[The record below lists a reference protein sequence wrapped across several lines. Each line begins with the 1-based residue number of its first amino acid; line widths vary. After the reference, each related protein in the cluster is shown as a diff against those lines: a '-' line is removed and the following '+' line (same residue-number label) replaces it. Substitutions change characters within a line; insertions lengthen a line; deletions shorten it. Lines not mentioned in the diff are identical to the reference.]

1 MAIWDSPTE
10 IGLLLYPGYA
20 ASTIHG
26 LTDMFTVA
34 TTLARQHLGANA
46 PMLRVS
52 HWQPDVASDTID
64 CVFDTHP
71 ALDHRV
77 IVVIVP
83 GSWKGEPEIDVKKRL
98 AAWLV
103 ESHKRGATLCSV
115 CGGAFI
121 LAETGLLSG
130 RSATTHWDFARS
142 LAERFPEI
150 QVDESKIVVEDGN
163 FITAGGVLAWTDL
176 GLKLVDRHLGPSIML
191 ETARYMLVDPPGR
204 EQRYYSNFSPVLHH
218 GDTAILK
225 VQHWLQQ
232 QAEMQPTIAQMA
244 EIGGLE
250 DRTFL
255 RRFQKATGLNPTEYS
270 QRLRVGK
277 AREMLE
283 FTGRTV
289 DLIAKAIGYEDPA
302 SFRRVFKRLM
312 GMSPSDYR
320 RRFSV
325 SRPPEPSISSEA

>member
-1 MAIWDSPTE
+1 MAIWDLPTE
-10 IGLLLYPGYA
+10 ICILLYPDYA
-20 ASTIHG
+20 ASTVHG

-34 TTLARQHLGANA
+34 TTLALQHVGANA

-52 HWQPDVASDTID
+52 HWLPNSTNESVD

-77 IVVIVP
+77 VVVIVP
-83 GSWKGEPEIDVKKRL
+83 GSWKGEPGDEIKKCL
-98 AAWLV
+98 AKWLV
-103 ESHKRGATLCSV
+103 DRHANGSTLCSV
-115 CGGAFI
+115 CGGAFV
-121 LAETGLLSG
+121 LAETGLLTG
-130 RSATTHWDFARS
+130 RSATTHWDFART
-142 LAERFPEI
+142 LAERFPDI
-150 QVDESKIVVEDGN
+150 RVDEDRIVIEDGN

-218 GDTAILK
+218 GDAAVLK
-225 VQHWLQQ
+225 VQHWLQNR
-232 QAEMQPTIAQMA
+232 AETQPTISQMA

-250 DRTFL
+250 GRTFL
-255 RRFQKATGLNPTEYS
+255 RRFHKATGLKPTEYS
-270 QRLRVGK
+270 QRLRVGR

-283 FTGRTV
+283 FTGRTI

-320 RRFSV
+320 RRFAV
-325 SRPPEPSISSEA
+325 ARAPEH

>member
-1 MAIWDSPTE
+1 MAMWDPPTE
-10 IGLLLYPGYA
+10 IALLLYSDYA
-20 ASTIHG
+20 ASTVHG

-34 TTLARQHLGANA
+34 TALALKHIGATA

-52 HWQPDVASDTID
+52 HWLPDAANELVD

-71 ALDHRV
+71 GLGHRPV
-77 IVVIVP
+77 VVIVP
-83 GSWKGEPEIDVKKRL
+83 GSWKGEPGVAVKKLL
-98 AAWLV
+98 AAWLI
-103 ESHKRGATLCSV
+103 EKHADGSTLCSV
-115 CGGAFI
+115 CGGAFV
-121 LAETGLLSG
+121 LAETGLLDG
-130 RSATTHWDFARS
+130 RAATTHWDFART
-142 LAERFPEI
+142 LADRFPKI
-150 QVDESKIVVEDGN
+150 QVDEDRIVVEDGN

-191 ETARYMLVDPPGR
+191 ETARYMVVDPPGR
-204 EQRYYSNFSPVLHH
+204 EQRYYSNFAPILHH
-218 GDTAILK
+218 GDAAILK
-225 VQHWLQQ
+225 VQHWLQT
-232 QAEMQPTIAQMA
+232 QAETQPTIAQMA

-255 RRFQKATGLNPTEYS
+255 RRFQKATGFKPTEYS
-270 QRLRVGK
+270 QRLRVGR

-289 DLIAKAIGYEDPA
+289 DLIARAIGYEDPA

-320 RRFSV
+320 RRFAV
-325 SRPPEPSISSEA
+325 AGAQRAALPSER